1 MQRKAMLFLENDESV
16 NSYHQESFSA
26 LEAGMFCSVFLF
38 LMTMACF
45 GEINRLGAVF
55 VLCAV
60 MV

>member
-1 MQRKAMLFLENDESV
+1 MLFLKNDESV